1 MDGDT
6 LKDTIKEHG
15 FRLRQVA
22 DELDWS
28 ENYLYQQFT
37 GRKKLQAT
45 KIMSAILRLVAKR
58 EERRRLLRVVAEN
71 VLQRSRESDNPEQR
85 KDLWAGGMLVMTAI
99 DEMAKADV
107 PSDLPPEA
115 DGDA

>member
-1 MDGDT
+1 MKG
-6 LKDTIKEHG
+6 TIKEHG
-15 FRLRQVA
+15 FKLRQIA

-37 GRKKLQAT
+37 GRKELQAK

-71 VLQRSRESDNPEQR
+71 VLQQARESDTPEER
-85 KDLWAGGMLVMTAI
+85 KDLWAGGLLVMAGI
-99 DEMAKADV
+99 DEMAQIDM
-107 PSDLPPEA
+107 PSELPPDA
-115 DGDA
+115 DGGASCR